1 MTIFYQIPIL
11 KELIAVAAEVG
22 INDINTQRVALKGT
36 NKEYLFA
43 DNNQLVIVKKGF
55 MTGHTFGAGA
65 YRMPYSNI
73 SGVHV
78 DFHLL
83 SGYFEVSAGGMQN
96 SPKNYWDNSNN
107 SPQKS
112 PNTISLTNGEKD
124 AFVEAS
130 NIINNLIAQA
140 KIPTQQSMNKSDP
153 VTELK
158 RYKELAD
165 SGVITKTEFE
175 AKKKQLLG
183 L

>member
-1 MTIFYQIPIL
+1 MTIYYQPANL
-11 KELIAVAAEVG
+11 DELRTVAKEAG
-22 INDINTQRVALKGT
+22 INDINTQQIALKGAY
-36 NKEYLFA
+36 KEYLFA
-43 DNNQLVIVKKGF
+43 DTNQLIIVKKGF
-55 MTGHTFGAGA
+55 MTGHTFGSGV
-65 YRMPYSNI
+65 YRMPFTNI
-73 SGVHV
+73 SGVRV

-96 SPKNYWDNSNN
+96 SPKNYWSNDND
-107 SPQKS
+107 SPEKS
-112 PNTISLTNGEKD
+112 PNTISLTNGEKAGFVD
-124 AFVEAS
+124 AA
-130 NIINNLIAQA
+130 NIINNLIAQV
-140 KIPTQQSMNKSDP
+140 KNPVPQTTSETDS